1 MASLTSLP
9 CELLEEIFHQLNQH
23 YTLALAPLHSK
34 LYYIAKPKLYR
45 NIYVYTPWPI
55 IEYGVESNEQG
66 ETFHISKNLNN
77 FKGKKYSIIS
87 SDTLERYLAKM
98 DKTQEI
104 YHLELY
110 GHNMT
115 IVECILRHF
124 SKIRYFQLV
133 VHYGD
138 SSFRRREPNYIWL
151 LQNYIGFCPH
161 STVYIAPSTNLTHF
175 PVFHDNINSI
185 QTDSENLGRDLDRL
199 HRLKNVTKLAML
211 VCKGDDLTRYRWC
224 FKLQVLEIIQSS
236 DSDFFPDFLLSDA
249 FETVFLKELTLF
261 GDFNPG
267 TVFKSNDLEEEF
279 PKLQLFCLQLA
290 ATGFRQLEF
299 ALQDWRGFKHSKVR
313 YLILSSRSC
322 LTSDVMAVCDL
333 LAKFPNSSVNWW
345 YQSRVPFRLQTHKF
359 RVLSPDLPFGII
371 GYHFYGSHYRDDLT
385 NFRQMVTIGG
395 FTHKTVEVKL
405 EKYYTEAELYTIY
418 KQGDGRSVRMNMSE
432 YES

>member
-138 SSFRRREPNYIWL
+138 SLFHRWKPNYIWL

-161 STVYIAPSTNLTHF
+161 STVYIAPSTNLGEF
-175 PVFHDNINSI
+175 PIFHDNINLI
-185 QTDSENLGRDLDRL
+185 QTDGRNWADYLDSL

-211 VCKGDDLTRYRWC
+211 VSEGDDLARYRCC
-224 FKLQVLEIIQSS
+224 FKLQVLDISESS
-236 DSDFFPDFLLSDA
+236 ESRFFPDFLLSDA
-249 FETVFLKELTLF
+249 FETVFLK
-261 GDFNPG
+261 
-267 TVFKSNDLEEEF
+267 
-279 PKLQLFCLQLA
+279 
-290 ATGFRQLEF
+290 
-299 ALQDWRGFKHSKVR
+299 
-313 YLILSSRSC
+313 
-322 LTSDVMAVCDL
+322 
-333 LAKFPNSSVNWW
+333 
-345 YQSRVPFRLQTHKF
+345 
-359 RVLSPDLPFGII
+359 
-371 GYHFYGSHYRDDLT
+371 
-385 NFRQMVTIGG
+385 
-395 FTHKTVEVKL
+395 
-405 EKYYTEAELYTIY
+405 
-418 KQGDGRSVRMNMSE
+418 
-432 YES
+432 

>member
-9 CELLEEIFHQLNQH
+9 SEVLEEIFHQLNQR

-45 NIYVYTPWPI
+45 NIYVYTPWLI
-55 IEYGVESNEQG
+55 IEYGMESNEQG

-77 FKGKKYSIIS
+77 FKSKKYSIIS

-124 SKIRYFQLV
+124 SKIRFFELV
-133 VHYGD
+133 VHYGE
-138 SSFRRREPNYIWL
+138 SVFKYWEPNYIWF
-151 LQNYIGFCPH
+151 LQNYIRFCPH
-161 STVYIAPSTNLTHF
+161 STVYIAPSTNLGEF
-175 PVFHDNINSI
+175 PIFHDNINVI
-185 QTDSENLGRDLDRL
+185 RTDGRNWADNLDRL
-199 HRLKNVTKLAML
+199 RGLKNVTKLAML
-211 VCKGDDLTRYRWC
+211 VSEGDDLARYRCC

-236 DSDFFPDFLLSDA
+236 DSDFFPNFLLSDA
-249 FETVFLKELTLF
+249 FETVFLQELTIF

-267 TVFKSNDLEEEF
+267 TMFKSNDLEEEF
-279 PKLQLFCLQLA
+279 PKLSLFCLQLA
-290 ATGFRQLEF
+290 ATAARQIEF
-299 ALQDWRGFKHSKVR
+299 ALQDWRGFKHSEVR

-322 LTSDVMAVCDL
+322 LTSDVMAVCDW
-333 LAKFPNSSVNWW
+333 LANFPNSSVNWW
-345 YQSRVPFRLQTHKF
+345 YEPRIPIRLETHKF

-371 GYHFYGSHYRDDLT
+371 GYHFYGLHYRELT

-395 FTHKTVEVKL
+395 FTSKSVEVKL
-405 EKYYTEAELYTIY
+405 EKCYTEAELYTIY
-418 KQGDGRSVRMNMSE
+418 KSRNGRSARRNMFE
-432 YES
+432 Y

>member
-1 MASLTSLP
+1 MISLTSLP
-9 CELLEEIFHQLNQH
+9 CELLEEVFHQLNQH

-55 IEYGVESNEQG
+55 IEHGVESNEQG
-66 ETFHISKNLNN
+66 ETFHVSKNLNN
-77 FKGKKYSIIS
+77 FKSKKYSIIS

-104 YHLELY
+104 YHMELY

-115 IVECILRHF
+115 IIECILRHF
-124 SKIRYFQLV
+124 SKIRFFQLV
-133 VHYGD
+133 VRYGD
-138 SSFRRREPNYIWL
+138 SSLHYWKPNYIWL

-161 STVYIAPSTNLTHF
+161 STVYIAPSTNLAEF
-175 PVFHDNINSI
+175 PIFHDNII
-185 QTDSENLGRDLDRL
+185 LIRTDGMNWADNLDRL
-199 HRLKNVTKLAML
+199 HRLKNVTKLSML
-211 VCKGDDLTRYRWC
+211 VSKGDDLARYRCC
-224 FKLQVLEIIQSS
+224 FKLQVLEINQSS
-236 DSDFFPDFLLSDA
+236 ESHFVPDFLLSDA

-267 TVFKSNDLEEEF
+267 TVFKSNDLEEKF
-279 PKLQLFCLQLA
+279 PKLLLFCLRLSGRGESQTA
-290 ATGFRQLEF
+290 F

-322 LTSDVMAVCDL
+322 LTSDVMAVCGL

-345 YQSRVPFRLQTHKF
+345 YEPRLPIQLLTHKF
-359 RVLSPDLPFGII
+359 RVLSPDLPVGII
-371 GYHFYGSHYRDDLT
+371 GYHFYGLHCRDLT
-385 NFRQMVTIGG
+385 NFRQKVTISG
-395 FTHKTVEVKL
+395 FTNKTVEVKL

-418 KQGDGRSVRMNMSE
+418 KQGDGRSVRRNMSE